1 MGLQLCIITTHN
13 MKKLDRGK
21 KLAIETMEKIRA
33 ISRHIRNVS
42 DNCIILGEKLIEQ
55 GDIELG
61 KQLIANG
68 FVHDASKFKGI
79 EFEFMAPGT
88 PTTEESAKLKLKLA
102 VHQHNT
108 TNLHHPEAW
117 SGGIKDMP
125 DVFLAEMACDIKA
138 RSEEFGT
145 NLREWIDESATKKWL
160 FTKED
165 KVYKQLMKYVDMLC
179 EKPFEDLSK

>member
-1 MGLQLCIITTHN
+1 M
-13 MKKLDRGK
+13 
-21 KLAIETMEKIRA
+21 
-33 ISRHIRNVS
+33 
-42 DNCIILGEKLIEQ
+42 Q

-79 EFEFMAPGT
+79 EFENMAPGT
-88 PTTEESAKLKLKLA
+88 AVTEETAKLKMKMA
-102 VHQHNT
+102 VHQHQI
-108 TNLHHPEAW
+108 TNPHHVEYWA
-117 SGGIKDMP
+117 GGIKDMP
-125 DVFLAEMACDIKA
+125 DVYLCEMVCDIKA

-145 NLREWIDESATKKWL
+145 NLREWIDNIGIKKWEIS
-160 FTKED
+160 KED

>member
-1 MGLQLCIITTHN
+1 
-13 MKKLDRGK
+13 MKKTDRQK
-21 KLAIETMEKIRA
+21 KDAASVMEKIRA
-33 ISRHIRNVS
+33 IARHIRNVS

-79 EFEFMAPGT
+79 EFEFMAPGM
-88 PTTEESAKLKLKLA
+88 PTTEETSKLKLKMA

-108 TNLHHPEAW
+108 TNFHHPEAW

-125 DVFLAEMACDIKA
+125 DVFLCEMACDIKA

-145 NLREWIDESATKKWL
+145 NLREWIDDVATKKWN
-160 FTKED
+160 FTKEER
-165 KVYKQLMKYVDMLC
+165 VYKELMKYVDMLC
-179 EKPFEDLSK
+179 ERPFDDLNK

>member
-1 MGLQLCIITTHN
+1 
-13 MKKLDRGK
+13 MKKSEREH
-21 KLAIETMEKIRA
+21 KLAIVTMEKIRA

-42 DNCIILGEKLIEQ
+42 DNCLILGERLIMQ

-68 FVHDASKFKGI
+68 FEHDHSKFKGI
-79 EFEFMAPGT
+79 EFEYMAPGT
-88 PTTEESAKLKLKLA
+88 PTTEETAKIKLKMA

-125 DVFLAEMACDIKA
+125 DVFLAEMACDLKA

-145 NLREWIDESATKKWL
+145 NLREWIDESATKKWN

-179 EKPFEDLSK
+179 EKPFEDLTK